1 MLVVA
6 VPSPTVPICPYGW
19 DTKALTLVVRQRKG
33 LELQILPCQLG
44 WELKDAKAHDQAV
57 RVELSTSHK

>member
-1 MLVVA
+1 MRPDA
-6 VPSPTVPICPYGW
+6 RGGRPSPTVPICPYGW

-44 WELKDAKAHDQAV
+44 WELKDAKATTRQY
-57 RVELSTSHK
+57 E